1 MGEVKRRKFAVAGN
15 APAAPRQDQAVVTDI
30 EELGK
35 ILALEKV
42 FCDQCGS
49 EFPMWPPEK
58 LNEHLHETHSAMF
71 WPTVTKEWDDYKAD
85 TDLAR
90 RQNYVTAYRVR
101 YAFVVLGSRFDL
113 YQKLVAAGVIVQP
126 ARG

>member
-1 MGEVKRRKFAVAGN
+1 MGEAKRKKYAMLGSA
-15 APAAPRQDQAVVTDI
+15 AAPRQEQAVVTDI

-35 ILALEKV
+35 ILELEKS
-42 FCDQCGS
+42 FCDQCGA
-49 EFPMWPPEK
+49 EFPLWPPEK
-58 LNEHLHETHSAMF
+58 LNEHLHVEHPGMF
-71 WPTVTKEWDDYKAD
+71 WPAVTKEWDDYQAD

-90 RQNYVTAYRVR
+90 RENYVTAYRVR
-101 YAFVVLGSRFDL
+101 FAFIILANRCDL

>member
-1 MGEVKRRKFAVAGN
+1 MGEAKRKRYAIAGD
-15 APAAPRQDQAVVTDI
+15 AAAPRPEQAVVTDI

-42 FCDQCGS
+42 YCDQCGS
-49 EFPMWPPEK
+49 EFPMWPPEQ
-58 LNEHLHETHSAMF
+58 LSEHLHETHSAMF
-71 WPTVTKEWDDYKAD
+71 WPRVAKEWDDYKAD

-90 RQNYVTAYRVR
+90 RENYVTAYRVR
-101 YAFVVLGSRFDL
+101 YAFTVLGSRFDL